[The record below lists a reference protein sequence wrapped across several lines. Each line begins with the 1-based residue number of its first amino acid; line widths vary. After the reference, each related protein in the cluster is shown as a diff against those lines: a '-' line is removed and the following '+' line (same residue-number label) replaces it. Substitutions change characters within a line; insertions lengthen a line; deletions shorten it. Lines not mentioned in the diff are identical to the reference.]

1 MDSIEF
7 QIEVRTD
14 YFYGKDL
21 VIPKLFRNFVAE
33 VSINTTS
40 VISRLIHIALLL
52 TAFVIQTKAD
62 NLGYTKEKPLVFG
75 IDMDYAPLEY
85 IDDKGVA
92 QGFDIR
98 FTEILMNRLDIPYKY
113 SPNTWENI
121 AGDVLE
127 GRVDLGMMVFSPY
140 RQNQTNYSRA
150 VFRLYYQMLT
160 RKGEKFYGLRNARGK
175 EFAFMESRPIKDTL
189 LSAGANIVLVKD
201 LKRATYELAR
211 GKYDAVICFRYQAKH
226 LMANAQLDNLE
237 AQDLTLMSREYC
249 YVSHDKKLIDAIN
262 VELDKMESEGVI
274 EDVYG
279 NVRTQFGGLRIPRW
293 IWFLIAGVL
302 LVSLLT
308 IIFLQVL
315 SGKKLKAEMI
325 RAKKSEELKDVFL
338 SNLSHSLR
346 TPLNAIIGFS
356 DLMISTPDGEM
367 PEDERIHLLNLINDN
382 GLQLLHLINE
392 LLSLSDI
399 EGNNHLFDRVVTD
412 IDLEMSLYASEIR
425 QQLKDGVR
433 MEVVEPMG
441 GMRALLDAKLLRLI
455 TMHLL
460 ENAVQHT
467 DDGSIT
473 LSYYSKE
480 DGLYV
485 EVKDTGKGLPENL
498 KENIFTLLSD
508 KNTAVQEEAPGLGLS
523 ICKAIIDRTGGKIG
537 MYDNK
542 EDGRGSIF
550 WFWAPV
556 KVLS

>member
-1 MDSIEF
+1 MTTIK
-7 QIEVRTD
+7 VYTD

-33 VSINTTS
+33 VRTNTIS

-52 TAFVIQTKAD
+52 TAFVFQAKAD

-85 IDDKGVA
+85 VDDEGKA
-92 QGFDIR
+92 QGFDVR
-98 FTEILMNRLDIPYKY
+98 FTEQLMARLDIPFKY

-140 RQNQTNYSRA
+140 RQNQTTYSRA

-160 RKGEKFYGLRNARGK
+160 RKGEEKMYGLRQPKGK
-175 EFAFMESRPIKDTL
+175 EIAFMESRPIIDTL
-189 LSAGANIVLVKD
+189 TKAGAKIVLVKD

-226 LMANAQLDNLE
+226 LMSNAQLDNLE
-237 AQDLTLMSREYC
+237 AQDLTLMPREYC
-249 YVSHDKKLIDAIN
+249 YVSHDKKLIEAIN

-274 EDVYG
+274 EEVYA
-279 NVRTQFGGLRIPRW
+279 NVRTQFGGLRIPMW
-293 IWFLIAGVL
+293 IWYLVGGVL
-302 LVSLLT
+302 LASLLT
-308 IIFLQVL
+308 IIILQRR
-315 SGKKLKAEMI
+315 SRRRLKTEMI
-325 RAKKSEELKDVFL
+325 RAKKSEELKDIFL

-356 DLMISTPDGEM
+356 DLMMSSSEGEM
-367 PEDERIHLLNLINDN
+367 PEDERQHLLGLINDN

-399 EGNNHLFDRVVTD
+399 EGNSQLFNRVVTD
-412 IDLEMSLYASEIR
+412 VDMEMSLYTSEIR

-433 MEVVEPMG
+433 MDVIEPMG
-441 GMRALLDAKLLRLI
+441 GMRALLDAKLLRLV

-460 ENAVQHT
+460 DNALQHT
-467 DDGSIT
+467 DEGSIT

-498 KENIFTLLSD
+498 KDNIFTLLSD
-508 KNTAVQEEAPGLGLS
+508 KNTYVQEETPGLGLS

-537 MYDNK
+537 MRDNEEEGK
-542 EDGRGSIF
+542 GSIF
-550 WFWAPV
+550 WFWVPV
-556 KVLS
+556 KVLN